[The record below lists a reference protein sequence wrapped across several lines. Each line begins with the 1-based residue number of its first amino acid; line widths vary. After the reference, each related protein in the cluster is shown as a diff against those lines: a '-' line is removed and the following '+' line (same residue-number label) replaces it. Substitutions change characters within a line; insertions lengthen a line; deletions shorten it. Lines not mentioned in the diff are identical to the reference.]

1 MKPLS
6 PTDAMFLWLE
16 GRRQPM
22 HVGALQ
28 LYTPPAGAGFD
39 FVQRLVE
46 SWRDHTTAEYPFDQ
60 HVKFRLGH
68 WFWEP
73 DTEFELDYHLRH
85 SALPRPGRI
94 RELLALVS
102 RLHGTLMDR
111 TRPLWEIHVI
121 EGLADGRLA
130 MYVKLHHALFDGV
143 ASMRLMQSVLSQDP
157 SERRPPIWAQRRKP
171 RPSPA
176 PTDESPAPMPGLL
189 ERVLRAGSEIM
200 PGVGSGLRE
209 LVRSSSLSEADA
221 QPFHAPPTMFNVR
234 ISGSRRFAAQ
244 SYQLDR
250 FKAIGKAANATI
262 NDVTLAVCS
271 GALRRYL
278 LSHDALPDRPLIA
291 MVPVSVRAGE
301 HEGGGASGNQVSILL
316 ANLATDLTN
325 PVERL
330 GRIVES
336 TRLAKERLAKMS
348 RLERI
353 AHAAAMSA
361 PMGASMVTGHAKKRP
376 IYNVVISNV
385 PGPQQAFYL
394 DGMRLDESYPV
405 SIPVDYLALNIT
417 ITGYNNMLGFG
428 YVACRSSVPALQRML
443 DCTDESLAE
452 LESALGLEAPR
463 RPAPRPF

>member
-1 MKPLS
+1 
-6 PTDAMFLWLE
+6 
-16 GRRQPM
+16 
-22 HVGALQ
+22 
-28 LYTPPAGAGFD
+28 
-39 FVQRLVE
+39 
-46 SWRDHTTAEYPFDQ
+46 
-60 HVKFRLGH
+60 
-68 WFWEP
+68 
-73 DTEFELDYHLRH
+73 
-85 SALPRPGRI
+85 
-94 RELLALVS
+94 
-102 RLHGTLMDR
+102 MDR

-171 RPSPA
+171 RASESLVEEPA
-176 PTDESPAPMPGLL
+176 AKAPGLL
-189 ERVLRAGSEIM
+189 ERALRAGSEIM

-209 LVRSSSLSEADA
+209 LVRSTSISEADA

-244 SYQLDR
+244 SYQLER
-250 FKAIGKAANATI
+250 FKAIGKATSATI

-278 LSHDALPDRPLIA
+278 LANDALPDKPLIA
-291 MVPVSVRAGE
+291 MVPVSVRGSDS
-301 HEGGGASGNQVSILL
+301 EGGGSSGNQVSILL
-316 ANLATDLTN
+316 ANLATHVEN
-325 PVERL
+325 PVDRL

-336 TRLAKERLAKMS
+336 TRLAKDRLNKMT

-353 AHAAAMSA
+353 AHAGAMSA
-361 PMGASMVTGHAKKRP
+361 PMGASMITGHARKRP

-385 PGPQQAFYL
+385 PGPAQTFYL

-417 ITGYNNMLGFG
+417 ITGYASALGFG

-443 DCTDESLAE
+443 DCTDEALAE
-452 LESALGLEAPR
+452 LEGALGLEAPR
-463 RPAPRPF
+463 RAAPRPF